1 MPPGWPLRGVK
12 KLNCPPDPSPEL
24 SCPVRRRESKQ
35 TCRRPSLGFAA
46 PMLLHWCLV
55 GVALVVLYC
64 GAEALVRGSASLA
77 LRLGIAPL
85 VVGLTVVAFGTSSPE
100 VFVSLKAAFAGHG
113 DLAVGNVVGSNL
125 FNVGVILGLSAVLM
139 PIRVQLQLL
148 RLDAPVMLATMLV
161 VPLLLLGRSEVSRWE
176 GALLLMALVAY
187 VAMNI
192 ILARRAAQPEVQR
205 EFEEG
210 LPRPIPSM
218 LPALGLV
225 VAGLLLLAFGARLLT
240 DNAIGLARAFGVS
253 EAVIGLTIVA
263 AGTSIP
269 ELAATLVA
277 ALKREADIA
286 IGNVIGSNIFNVLA
300 ILGIAAL
307 ACPFH
312 APSIRPFDIW
322 FMIGLCAALLP
333 LLWTDQRL
341 QRLEGALLFAAYCA
355 YVALLWPKE

>member
-1 MPPGWPLRGVK
+1 MPQGWLVGGTK
-12 KLNCPPDPSPEL
+12 KLNGPPDPSVAL
-24 SCPVRRRESKQ
+24 SCPARGRESKQ
-35 TCRRPSLGFAA
+35 TCRRPLLGFAA

-125 FNVGVILGLSAVLM
+125 FNVGVILGLSAVIV

-148 RLDAPVMLATMLV
+148 RLDAPVMVAAMLV
-161 VPLLLLGRSEVSRWE
+161 VPLLLLGPSEVSRWE
-176 GALLLMALVAY
+176 GAALLAALAVY
-187 VAMNI
+187 ITMNI
-192 ILARRAAQPEVQR
+192 LLARRSPVPEVQR

-210 LPRPIPSM
+210 LPQ
-218 LPALGLV
+218 PASSKLLAVGLV
-225 VAGLLLLAFGARLLT
+225 VVGLVLLALGSRLLT
-240 DNAIGLARAFGVS
+240 DNAIELARAFGVS

-263 AGTSIP
+263 AGTSVP
-269 ELAATLVA
+269 ELAASLVA
-277 ALKREADIA
+277 ALKREADLA

-300 ILGIAAL
+300 ILGIAAV
-307 ACPFH
+307 ARPFS
-312 APSIRPFDIW
+312 APNIRPFDIW
-322 FMIGLCAALLP
+322 YMIGVCAALLP
-333 LLWTDQRL
+333 LLWTNLRL
-341 QRLEGALLFAAYCA
+341 QRLEGALLLAAYCV